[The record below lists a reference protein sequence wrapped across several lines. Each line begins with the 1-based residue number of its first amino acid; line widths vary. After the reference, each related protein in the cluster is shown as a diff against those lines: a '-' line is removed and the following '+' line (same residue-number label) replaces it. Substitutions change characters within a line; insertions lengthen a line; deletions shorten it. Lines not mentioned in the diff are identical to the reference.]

1 MNKFTTPKPKKLIPP
16 TPSAGR
22 ARPQPPFPFFPFL
35 VLVFLIII
43 VFGVRLGLGMSGKYL
58 EGTEGYV
65 YLDEDGNPQVIPE
78 VREQLKRQKQNRED
92 CVQYAAVATEEG
104 YRACYSCPNGQ
115 KNIFLRSGEIWKF
128 GETCDLKSRN
138 NAPEYKTNNVVL
150 IAQNFGTKDYC
161 FKIQLDSIYLS
172 KIHPEN
178 LRRLKET
185 GIWFKRLPGNKIYR

>member
-43 VFGVRLGLGMSGKYL
+43 VFGVRLGLRMSGKYL

-104 YRACYSCPNGQ
+104 YRACYSCPVCITNCTFCLG
-115 KNIFLRSGEIWKF
+115 SGLVSPQQSE
-128 GETCDLKSRN
+128 G
-138 NAPEYKTNNVVL
+138 
-150 IAQNFGTKDYC
+150 IAKPF
-161 FKIQLDSIYLS
+161 II
-172 KIHPEN
+172 
-178 LRRLKET
+178 
-185 GIWFKRLPGNKIYR
+185 